1 MVEELPVVR
10 TLPARRRYVLRGRR
24 QSHPIRWMAFWVT
37 SAAFGLTV
45 GYAILL
51 YGFHA
56 DPLAIGG
63 MLPKVSVEWPAS
75 GLSG

>member
-1 MVEELPVVR
+1 MVDELPVVR
-10 TLPARRRYVLRGRR
+10 IAPKRRRYQPARYGRRR

-51 YGFHA
+51 YGFQA
-56 DPLAIGG
+56 DPLGLGG
-63 MLPKVSVEWPAS
+63 SLPKVSVEWPS
-75 GLSG
+75 R